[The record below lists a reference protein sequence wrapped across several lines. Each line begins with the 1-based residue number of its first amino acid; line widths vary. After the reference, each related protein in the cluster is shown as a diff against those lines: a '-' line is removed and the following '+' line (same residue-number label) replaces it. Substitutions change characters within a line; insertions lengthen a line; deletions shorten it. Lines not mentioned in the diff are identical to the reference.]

1 MYILLI
7 IHYIIYMSYLIRT
20 GNSRNNIKW
29 GGGKSTK
36 AKYLRRTGTSRN
48 SISWIDINSNGTYN
62 VLERTSTGRN
72 NIRWYNTQFSFIST
86 RTVSELICNYSGTV
100 IVYFQIRMPNNNG
113 YYYYGSDWSPKI
125 TTNSNYSGMIVYPS
139 DNSYRELTRGGID
152 TGEQTMIK
160 VTFRDDIDTAA
171 NLNSMLNNFSK
182 IRFVQMTE
190 WDVVTDN
197 TASFTHN
204 VGPNGALDY
213 RDEVRIFF
221 PDIRAPQIWSSVA
234 GRFFFGFTN

>member
-1 MYILLI
+1 
-7 IHYIIYMSYLIRT
+7 MSYLIRT

-29 GGGKSTK
+29 GGSKSTK
-36 AKYLRRTGTSRN
+36 AKYLRRTGTGRTN
-48 SISWIDINSNGTYN
+48 ISWIDINSNGTYN
-62 VLERTSTGRN
+62 VLERTGNSRN

-86 RTVSELICNYSGTV
+86 RTVSELICNYSGTA

-113 YYYYGSDWSPKI
+113 YYYYGSTWSPKI

-139 DNSYRELTRGGID
+139 DNSYSELTRGGID

-182 IRFVQMTE
+182 IRFIQMTE
-190 WDVVTDN
+190 WDVVADN

-204 VGPNGALDY
+204 VGPNGVLDY

-221 PDIRAPQIWSSVA
+221 PDIRSSQTWSSVS
-234 GRFFFGFTN
+234 GRFFFGFIN